1 MAYFPHAGVSQW
13 SSMTVLRR
21 IPSSVE
27 SVVASSLPH
36 LAASSLTPANQGT
49 SDHRHFKRHLRV
61 MDIDEINPEIH
72 ANARPE
78 ELDQPGLAD
87 ASQSTSS
94 PSRAGAQRPRNE
106 DNSPADAPPKAYSR
120 LSDDEILDYESSGSA
135 GAAGASA
142 SQDALRGRPRPRP
155 CTSRLQRASAPAHP
169 PDGMDARSVFRA
181 TLGEGALSGPA
192 GAPGAA
198 GAAPS

>member
-1 MAYFPHAGVSQW
+1 MGSRGPLADVAMLCMCVAADAHNCVWSHVRAAGACPFCMLQCAVVAGSPSYGTGDKCALCCVSVG
-13 SSMTVLRR
+13 SR

-78 ELDQPGLAD
+78 ELDQPGSAD

-94 PSRAGAQRPRNE
+94 PSKAGAQRPRNE
-106 DNSPADAPPKAYSR
+106 DSSPADAPPKAYSR
-120 LSDDEILDYESSGSA
+120 L
-135 GAAGASA
+135 
-142 SQDALRGRPRPRP
+142 
-155 CTSRLQRASAPAHP
+155 
-169 PDGMDARSVFRA
+169 
-181 TLGEGALSGPA
+181 
-192 GAPGAA
+192 
-198 GAAPS
+198 